1 MVKHIFLNHTG
12 IGDILI
18 HAIYW
23 TWLVTTTLNVELFSL
38 LEFSGLVEN
47 RTEPKVV

>member
-1 MVKHIFLNHTG
+1 MVKHILPNHTG
-12 IGDILI
+12 IGDILNL
-18 HAIYW
+18 AIYW

-38 LEFSGLVEN
+38 LEFSGPVEN